1 MVQVLIRQPPVYSM
15 SGQTKSRPSIPHGAY
30 APNYRRGVKSE
41 RAARRDAQVNAF
53 NALSPEEQSK
63 RMHAQ
68 RDYADDMAIWRREF
82 DDPTIGPDEASRRL
96 KHRRDQRRILEGFVD
111 QDARVAVE
119 GDTDLNHDNLEG

>member
-1 MVQVLIRQPPVYSM
+1 MRIMRPPINSM

-41 RAARRDAQVNAF
+41 RAARRDAKIAAF
-53 NALSPEEQSK
+53 DALPAEDQAK
-63 RMHAQ
+63 RMQPQ

-82 DDPTIGPDEASRRL
+82 DDPTIGPEEASKRL
-96 KHRRDQRRILEGFVD
+96 KHRRDQRRILESFVD

-119 GDTDLNHDNLEG
+119 GDTDLNHDNLEGGE